1 MITLSQHMHSLKLLR
16 MMQIQELTQDK
27 RKDLH
32 NKKRQGLKVA
42 KIRIEIENPMKRIQN
57 SLTHN

>member
-1 MITLSQHMHSLKLLR
+1 MHSLKLLR

-27 RKDLH
+27 RKDLL
-32 NKKRQGLKVA
+32 KKRQGQKVA